1 MRSEKKNVEWKS
13 VGVWRRMSCNVKRL
27 SCVFFFILHL
37 LNFPVSSLIKNDD
50 EANNYVCICF
60 ISSPKAF
67 MKSQRISIPCYRW
80 KRTNINARMAF
91 FSFQLIKAFDGFHA
105 DCVNFRMKPRSRK
118 FGFHFAN
125 GVIGIWWRE
134 QAETRE

>member
-1 MRSEKKNVEWKS
+1 MRSEKKL
-13 VGVWRRMSCNVKRL
+13 RMKVCRCLTSNELQCEAFKLR
-27 SCVFFFILHL
+27 FFFILHL

-118 FGFHFAN
+118 FGFHFVN
-125 GVIGIWWRE
+125 GVIGV
-134 QAETRE
+134 